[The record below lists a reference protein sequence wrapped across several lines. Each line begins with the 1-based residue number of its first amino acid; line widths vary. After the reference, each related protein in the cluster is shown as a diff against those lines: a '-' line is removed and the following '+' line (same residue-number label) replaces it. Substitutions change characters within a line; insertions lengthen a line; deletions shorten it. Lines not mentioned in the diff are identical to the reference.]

1 MQESANRMKGPRP
14 CYDNCNVFCDPDRS
28 VAEIDYIVIE
38 RKSNVG
44 KNQNDKNGQAAQAVF
59 QD

>member
-1 MQESANRMKGPRP
+1 MKGPRP
-14 CYDNCNVFCDPDRS
+14 CYDNCNVFCDSDRS

-44 KNQNDKNGQAAQAVF
+44 KNQNDENGQAAQAVF

>member
-1 MQESANRMKGPRP
+1 MKGLRA
-14 CYDNCNVFCDPDRS
+14 CYDNCNVFCDSDRP
-28 VAEIDYIVIE
+28 VAKIDYIVIE